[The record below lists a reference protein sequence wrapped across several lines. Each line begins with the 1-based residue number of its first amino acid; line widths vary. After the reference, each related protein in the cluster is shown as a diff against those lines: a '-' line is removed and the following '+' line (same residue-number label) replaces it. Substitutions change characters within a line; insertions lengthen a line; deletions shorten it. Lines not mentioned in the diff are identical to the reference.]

1 MCRIAPNQ
9 IHKNPCVDFCPEIND
24 AAREIFG
31 STQGCIEQMEIAQPR
46 TQLNLDSTC

>member
-24 AAREIFG
+24 AAPKFFG
-31 STQGCIEQMEIAQPR
+31 STKGQIEQGENGAAKNATNP
-46 TQLNLDSTC
+46 